1 MERCNVCQKLLMGR
15 VKLDNHMKIHKTKE
29 CPTCCKMIP
38 SNSFAFHQKRYHTE
52 EMKMK
57 NVTSVPE
64 TMHQSQLKKHLLSHE
79 CPYETV
85 RESDLTKHLLSHL
98 PKEKGNILC
107 I

>member
-1 MERCNVCQKLLMGR
+1 MGR

-57 NVTSVPE
+57 KCDKCPYE
-64 TMHQSQLKKHLLSHE
+64 TMHQSHLKEHLLPHE

-98 PKEKGNILC
+98 PKEKGNFSC
-107 I
+107 T